1 MFRKI
6 VFVFTIYAL
15 LFTCRVQAEKTALIV
30 TSIKPF
36 ALIVERLVGQEATV
50 KALVPPGMSPHTYEP
65 SPSEMKMLSRARLV
79 IYGADDLDGWVKKL
93 PAVNHICLF
102 DMLPDSLKLSG
113 KMEEPHQD
121 GHHHHHGEYD
131 PHFWTDP
138 LAVNALL
145 KPLTEHLQ
153 KLLPELAPFISQ
165 NARQFAGELEMLDR
179 EIRRQLGSLRERNLA
194 VSHSFFNYFLNRYHF
209 TIAATIEPVAGVE
222 TSPRQLVRMIRQLK
236 DRQVAAILI
245 HPQLPERAAR
255 IVSESSGIPLISLD
269 PLGAE
274 KGVKTYLQFIRQNV
288 KKLMDGIR

>member
-1 MFRKI
+1 MFRKT

-15 LFTCRVQAEKTALIV
+15 FFSCRVQAEKSTLIV

-93 PAVNHICLF
+93 PAGYHICLF
-102 DMLPDSLKLSG
+102 KLLPDSLKLSG
-113 KMEEPHQD
+113 NTEEPHHE
-121 GHHHHHGEYD
+121 GHHHHGEYD

-145 KPLTEHLQ
+145 KPLAERLQ

-165 NARQFAGELEMLDR
+165 NARQFAGELEKLDR
-179 EIRRQLGSLRERNLA
+179 EIRRQLEPVRERNLA

-209 TIAATIEPVAGVE
+209 TVTATIEPVAGVE

-236 DRQVAAILI
+236 EWQVAAILI

-255 IVSESSGIPLISLD
+255 VVFESSGIPLISLD

-274 KGVKTYLQFIRQNV
+274 KGVKTYPQFIRQNV
-288 KKLMDGIR
+288 KKLMDGMR